1 MATSPPLLI
10 LLILCISTVRSA
22 AESVCHRSPSPSD
35 AILNELRSQCPLHLS
50 RSLPVE
56 VNGEIL
62 DRELSLIQKNTY
74 YSILFYATWCP
85 FSRRARATFDVLSSM
100 FPQIKHLTVEESSAM
115 PSTFSRYG
123 VHSLPALI
131 IMNKATRVRY
141 HGHKDLGSLVHF
153 YRRVTRLE
161 PEVYIAESL
170 PDPLEAQ
177 KSFGPWNGSAREI
190 LAREPYLAFSIFFL
204 CLKAFLYIFPELLS
218 RLKSFIG
225 KFIWHFNLGIFGE
238 TSQLL
243 EQALH
248 VIDLKK
254 VWNKLRLSKTGNF
267 QNGAKN
273 ARSWASSI
281 TSVSLGESS
290 SSRSTQSDS

>member
-10 LLILCISTVRSA
+10 LFILCISTVRSA

-35 AILNELRSQCPLHLS
+35 AILNELRSQCPLHLP
-50 RSLPVE
+50 RPLPVV

-100 FPQIKHLTVEESSAM
+100 FPQIKHLTVEESSSM

-123 VHSLPALI
+123 VHSFPALI
-131 IMNKATRVRY
+131 IVNKATRVRY
-141 HGHKDLGSLVHF
+141 HGPKDLGSLVHF

-161 PEVYIAESL
+161 PEDIAESL
-170 PDPLEAQ
+170 PDPVEAQ

-218 RLKSFIG
+218 RLKSFID
-225 KFIWHFNLGIFGE
+225 KYIWHFNLGVFGE

-248 VIDLKK
+248 VIDVKK
-254 VWNKLRLSKTGNF
+254 VWSKLRLSKRGNF